1 MDHQGRLSKCL
12 EFQGD
17 DDRVGTVTDEG
28 LAPLLPP
35 LRARHEA
42 NGCQACWYAS
52 RAEIEAL
59 YTVKGFFGGL
69 AELVRA

>member
-1 MDHQGRLSKCL
+1 VDHQGRLSKCL

-17 DDRVGTVTDEG
+17 DDRVGSVAEEG
-28 LAPLLPP
+28 LGPLVPR

-42 NGCQACWYAS
+42 NGCRACWYAS

-59 YTVKGFFGGL
+59 YTVRGFLGGL
-69 AELVRA
+69 AELVRG